1 MRVIIKKFIAI
12 AIFTGVMMFCFT
24 NLFACK
30 ANTRE
35 YLYFTSLKFFNT
47 NFGVTVFADKNKDG
61 EVLERLFYD
70 ELCAVAEQVENLMSI
85 SVEGSDVSRY
95 NRSAVG
101 EKTQISELTAYVLGQ
116 ALYYYEK
123 TNGAY
128 NPAVAQLV
136 DLWGFSPRFKDV
148 TITAEGKPYDRQKID
163 GEYDA
168 LPDEKYVTAFVSLT
182 DLSDFEIER
191 NGEDYFIT
199 KTCPSVTVDG
209 VEYTQALDLGGIAK
223 GYVVD
228 ECVRILREN
237 DYEYGYVN
245 FGSSSLSLM
254 YYYDTDI
261 MEDGSW
267 KVSVASPTNRQ
278 PIIKFKT
285 RGSDVGE
292 GISTSGTYENCY
304 FVDGKEYGHIIDP
317 RTGRPTDN
325 GTVSVTVSGG
335 SAMGA
340 DALTTALCVMDLDTA
355 IEFIGDELNGVAIIL
370 VRDGE
375 KFKAYS
381 TLEKSEM
388 ECSNLISDVQ
398 HLSVMELL

>member
-1 MRVIIKKFIAI
+1 
-12 AIFTGVMMFCFT
+12 
-24 NLFACK
+24 
-30 ANTRE
+30 
-35 YLYFTSLKFFNT
+35 
-47 NFGVTVFADKNKDG
+47 
-61 EVLERLFYD
+61 
-70 ELCAVAEQVENLMSI
+70 
-85 SVEGSDVSRY
+85 
-95 NRSAVG
+95 VG

-191 NGEDYFIT
+191 KGEDYFIT
-199 KTCPSVTVDG
+199 KTCPSVAVDG

-355 IEFIGDELNGVAIIL
+355 IDFIGDELNGVAIIL